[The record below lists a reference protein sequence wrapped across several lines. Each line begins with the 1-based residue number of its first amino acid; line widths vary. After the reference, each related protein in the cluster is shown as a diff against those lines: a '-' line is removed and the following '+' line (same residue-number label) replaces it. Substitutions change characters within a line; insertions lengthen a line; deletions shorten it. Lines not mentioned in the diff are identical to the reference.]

1 MEFNVKNG
9 SIEKQRTGCVIV
21 GVYETRR
28 FSESAEELDRLSEG
42 YLSNILRKGDLDGK
56 VGQTLLLH
64 HVPNVPADRV
74 LLVGCG
80 KERELTE
87 RQYKQLT
94 QKAVQVLNETGATEA
109 VSFLSELHV
118 KGRSTY
124 WNIRFAIEAIQ
135 ELLYSYNEFKSVKP
149 ETKRELRRVIFN
161 VANRKELAEAERALA
176 HGQAVTL
183 GISFAKN
190 VANCPPNVCNPA
202 YLAKLATQLPPRL

>member
-1 MEFNVKNG
+1 M
-9 SIEKQRTGCVIV
+9 
-21 GVYETRR
+21 Y
-28 FSESAEELDRLSEG
+28 
-42 YLSNILRKGDLDGK
+42 
-56 VGQTLLLH
+56 
-64 HVPNVPADRV
+64 PADRV

-135 ELLYSYNEFKSVKP
+135 ELLYSYNEFKSV
-149 ETKRELRRVIFN
+149 
-161 VANRKELAEAERALA
+161 
-176 HGQAVTL
+176 
-183 GISFAKN
+183 
-190 VANCPPNVCNPA
+190 
-202 YLAKLATQLPPRL
+202 